1 MEIQKFN
8 LDDNIYIRF
17 TKQGKGEPL
26 LLLHTLRNR
35 IEYSD
40 NLLPYLIDHF
50 TVYVIDLPGHGDSP
64 INKACLLYTSPSPR
78 DVEESRMPS
87 SA

>member
-8 LDDNIYIRF
+8 LDDNTYIRF

-40 NLLPYLIDHF
+40 NLLPYLSEYF
-50 TVYVIDLPGHGDSP
+50 TVYIIDPVSYTHLTLPTT
-64 INKACLLYTSPSPR
+64 LQ
-78 DVEESRMPS
+78 V
-87 SA
+87 